1 MLLLAT
7 AILFNVQT
15 PVVQR
20 LERAEATLA
29 HDFSLIRG
37 VRELSDGRV
46 LVSDQTEKKLMVV
59 DFRGGSVRVLG
70 REGSGPQEYRLPGRL
85 VALPGDT
92 TLMLDPGNSRIAVI
106 APSGTIVRNI
116 PSQRPGT
123 VYSIDPTG
131 SDAQGRLYFE
141 VPGWTQQPRLPG
153 DSVVVVRW
161 TPRTD
166 RIDTLARIRSI
177 SYLQSRQ
184 TPGLPYVIFAPEDV
198 WQVASNG
205 DVALV
210 RSNDYRV
217 EWRRANGTMVRGPAT
232 PYQPLAVSAA
242 DKHEYVRRF
251 MDGAL
256 TGGRGDHLTALQ
268 QDEASA
274 AKIAAMVPNQSFAA
288 TRPPFLD
295 RAPRIDSNG
304 SLWVE
309 RSGPLTAAPVFDLF
323 DSAGKRHGAASLP
336 AGRRLITFGNGVL
349 YAIATDADGIQHL
362 ERYRLPAK

>member
-1 MLLLAT
+1 MLLLAA
-7 AILFNVQT
+7 AILFNAQS

-29 HDFSLIRG
+29 HDFSLVRG

-46 LVSDQTEKKLMVV
+46 LVSDQTEKKLLLA
-59 DFRGGSVRVLG
+59 DFRSGAIRILG
-70 REGSGPQEYRLPGRL
+70 REGAGPQEYRLPGRL
-85 VALPGDT
+85 VAMPGDT

-106 APSGTIVRNI
+106 APSGSIVRNL

-177 SYLQSRQ
+177 SYLTSRK
-184 TPGLPYVIFAPEDV
+184 TPGIGYVIFSPQDV
-198 WQVASNG
+198 WQVAPNG
-205 DVALV
+205 DLALV
-210 RSNDYRV
+210 RSSDYHV
-217 EWRRANGTMVRGPAT
+217 EWRRSDGALTRGPAV
-232 PYQPLAVSAA
+232 PFQPQPVSAA

-256 TGGRGDHLTALQ
+256 VSGRGQHLTALQ
-268 QDEASA
+268 QDAASA
-274 AKIAAMVPNQSFAA
+274 AEIAAMVPNQSFAP

-295 RAPRIDSNG
+295 RMPRIDSNG
-304 SLWVE
+304 ALWVE
-309 RSGPLTAAPVFDLF
+309 RSGPLTGASVFDLF
-323 DSAGKRHGAASLP
+323 DSSGKRIAAASLP
-336 AGRRLITFGNGVL
+336 LGRRLMTFGAGVL
-349 YAIATDADGIQHL
+349 YAVHTDADGLQHL